1 MVQVS
6 IKLRQDDPVCITLL
20 SSGELE
26 FSQKDVK
33 IVASRKLLTRGIW
46 HHSCRPRV
54 FDSISFDRRDTESGI
69 VFRYDYSETVGRGF
83 CILMQGE
90 HSIIITNPMQLD
102 HLPG

>member
-20 SSGELE
+20 PSGELE

-33 IVASRKLLTRGIW
+33 IVAPKELLSHDIW
-46 HHSCRPRV
+46 WAECRSV
-54 FDSISFDRRDTESGI
+54 VLDSISFDRRDTESGI
-69 VFRYDYSETVGRGF
+69 VFRYVYSETVARGF

-90 HSIIITNPMQLD
+90 HSIIIANPMQLD